1 MSSETKKKGSFA
13 FVAVETVVLGVYA
26 ILCEYMYYMQ
36 TLKLEAG
43 LYESDLPYHI
53 EMALDGWGY
62 SLTAIVYRLLSML
75 PASNH
80 LIAIFLSLCTIAAIL
95 VTQKW
100 VSLCVQNKW
109 ISFGIALS
117 SGFVMAFFI
126 RAVQYSRY
134 FGYQCGSIWH
144 NSTYI
149 VMKVFAAA
157 TFFLYCLIAKR
168 YGKKFTW
175 KDWIFFA
182 VLLAVTTA
190 TKTSFVLAFAP
201 AALLML
207 GLDLYLKIPVKK
219 VLLVATTVVPT
230 IAIVLLQQTVLFGD
244 DTGNGITIDFAYSVY
259 LTTGRPYLTMPL
271 SVLFPLVVLG
281 FNAWPVLKKT
291 LAELKE
297 RKGEL
302 THRDYIFSWLMWF
315 VGFAE
320 YVLLRETGNRAKD
333 GNFSWGYDFCIFI
346 LFVVSMVYFVKNL
359 KDETFANKTVR
370 IGYGVFAGAILLYH
384 FVCGVYF
391 FAMILQGYTYFL

>member
-1 MSSETKKKGSFA
+1 MSEAKEKKGRLSFLA
-13 FVAVETVVLGVYA
+13 AEVTILGVYA
-26 ILCEYMYYMQ
+26 ILCEYLYYMQ

-53 EMALDGWGY
+53 QMALDGWGY
-62 SLTAIVYRLLSML
+62 SLTAIVYRLLSMFPL
-75 PASNH
+75 SNH
-80 LIAIFLSLCTIAAIL
+80 LIAIFLSLCTIATIL

-100 VSLCVQNKW
+100 VSLCVKNRW
-109 ISFGIALS
+109 VSFAIALS

-134 FGYQCGSIWH
+134 FGYQTGSIWH

-157 TFFLYCLIAKR
+157 TFFLYCVIADR
-168 YGKKFTW
+168 YGKKFGW
-175 KDWIFFA
+175 KDWVCFA
-182 VLLAVTTA
+182 FLLALTTA
-190 TKTSFVLAFAP
+190 TKTSFVLVFAP
-201 AALLML
+201 AALMML
-207 GLDLYLKIPVKK
+207 AVDLYLKTPWKK
-219 VLLVATTVVPT
+219 VLLVATTVLPT
-230 IAIVLLQQTVLFGD
+230 ILIVLLQQTVLFGG

-271 SVLFPLVVLG
+271 SVLFPLIVLC
-281 FNAWPVLKKT
+281 FNAWPVLKQT
-291 LAELKE
+291 IADFKE
-297 RKGEL
+297 RNMQLAYREF
-302 THRDYIFSWLMWF
+302 IFSWLMWF

-346 LFVVSMVYFVKNL
+346 LFVISMVYFVKNL
-359 KDETFANKTVR
+359 KDTSFSKKGVR
-370 IGYGVFAGAILLYH
+370 IAYGILAGLVLLYH
-384 FVCGVYF
+384 LCCGIYF